1 MQKGMDYKVEKEGD
15 QFCVYQISTGKK
27 VEDFPTR
34 RDAMNKIRELLKA
47 PKDEGKNDKKGDQ
60 ELNADGSVED

>member
-1 MQKGMDYKVEKEGD
+1 MQKGMDYEVKKEGD

-34 RDAMNKIRELLKA
+34 RDAMSKIRELMKSDRPDKENKKEA
-47 PKDEGKNDKKGDQ
+47 SAADEENDY
-60 ELNADGSVED
+60 